1 MTSAGPRTAQ
11 AVAAQAGQVS
21 MVQEGPH
28 SALSTGRPTQLTHN
42 LGTGREIWEE
52 GERRERERNYAVAC
66 EPGISGMGDRIRQW
80 KLTDRIRGSAGP
92 GSSPVSGLSDKL
104 GASPGFNQ
112 LGRTLQNTNGPN

>member
-52 GERRERERNYAVAC
+52 GERERNYAVAC

-80 KLTDRIRGSAGP
+80 KLADRIRGRR
-92 GSSPVSGLSDKL
+92 
-104 GASPGFNQ
+104 GARLVTSHWAVQ
-112 LGRTLQNTNGPN
+112 